1 MKFVLIDH
9 IVEQTADRIVAIKQV
24 SLAEEYLQDHFPSF
38 PVLPGVMMIEAM
50 AQAARAM
57 LAPRG
62 NPRLVLGEVKA
73 LKFGN
78 MVRPGEQLEI
88 EVELV
93 KDVGDCSYVC
103 RGTGRVRRA
112 SQPQGAASGDATAVS
127 GRFTMRPVRGGEG
140 LRTEGSSGFRV
151 PGFESLS
158 GGDAIRDL

>member
-9 IVEQTADRIVAIKQV
+9 IVEQSSDRIVAVKQV

-62 NPRLVLGEVKA
+62 NPRLVLGEAKS

-93 KDVGDCSYVC
+93 KDDGDGSFVC
-103 RGTGRVRRA
+103 KGTGRVRRPGQIG
-112 SQPQGAASGDATAVS
+112 SVTPGDATAVS
-127 GRFTMRPVRGGEG
+127 GRFTMRPVKSGGEG
-140 LRTEGSSGFRV
+140 
-151 PGFESLS
+151 
-158 GGDAIRDL
+158 

>member
-38 PVLPGVMMIEAM
+38 PVLPGVLMIEAM
-50 AQAARAM
+50 TQAARAM

-88 EVELV
+88 EVGLV
-93 KDVGDCSYVC
+93 KDAGDGSYVC
-103 RGTGRVRRA
+103 RGAGRVRRA
-112 SQPQGAASGDATAVS
+112 GQAQTDAAGDATAVS
-127 GRFTMRPVRGGEG
+127 GRFTMRPVSEWVAR
-140 LRTEGSSGFRV
+140 RTE
-151 PGFESLS
+151 
-158 GGDAIRDL
+158 D